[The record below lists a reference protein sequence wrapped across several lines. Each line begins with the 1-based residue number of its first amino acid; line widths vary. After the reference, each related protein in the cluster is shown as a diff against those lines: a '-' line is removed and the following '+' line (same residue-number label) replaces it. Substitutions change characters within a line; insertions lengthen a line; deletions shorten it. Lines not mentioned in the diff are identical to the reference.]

1 MLGQTLK
8 HFEIEETL
16 GKGGMGVVYR
26 SRDTKL
32 QRRVALK
39 VLSAG
44 ITADPEKRKRFLQEA
59 RAAARVTHPSIAQV
73 YDVDEADGIT
83 FIAMELVEGRTVSD
97 LILKKELDLL
107 GAIDIAIQ
115 VGEGLMKAHEAGI
128 VHRDIKPA
136 NVMLTKDGHAK
147 VLDFGLAKLTD
158 PDPAPG
164 EASPGL
170 SDLSTMAQTQVG
182 TVMGTAAY
190 MSPEQ
195 VKGAV
200 LDFRSDIFSLG
211 VMIFEMATWES
222 PFRRTSLMETMHSVA
237 FDETPSLCTFRPN
250 LPVALQRIVS
260 RCLRKRPEDRYQSA
274 AALVDDLKVLRR
286 DTESGWLRPTSLKDR
301 VTDAIDRV
309 RHLTRGEY
317 AWLTGG
323 VLVVALIISS
333 GIWGMGWGGVA
344 GMLLAG
350 LFVFRYFKNH
360 PHRLL
365 EFVVR
370 KVSRIPEVRLITV
383 ADRNITV
390 VVDRPVPQLYG
401 RINGYMSSSNKK
413 LFFGKPLSVTI
424 RHDLR
429 NDEFERMLNDS
440 GVHYVRSGAPEDT

>member
-1 MLGQTLK
+1 M
-8 HFEIEETL
+8 
-16 GKGGMGVVYR
+16 
-26 SRDTKL
+26 
-32 QRRVALK
+32 
-39 VLSAG
+39 
-44 ITADPEKRKRFLQEA
+44 
-59 RAAARVTHPSIAQV
+59 
-73 YDVDEADGIT
+73 
-83 FIAMELVEGRTVSD
+83 
-97 LILKKELDLL
+97 L

-115 VGEGLMKAHEAGI
+115 VGEGLEKAHEAGI

-136 NVMLTKDGHAK
+136 NVMLTNDGHAK
-147 VLDFGLAKLTD
+147 VLDFGLAKLSD
-158 PDPAPG
+158 PEPAPG
-164 EASPGL
+164 EGAPGL
-170 SDLSTMAQTQVG
+170 SDMSTLAQTQIG

-222 PFRRTSLMETMHSVA
+222 PFRRANLMETMHSVA
-237 FDETPSLCTFRPN
+237 FDETPTLCSIRPN
-250 LPVALQRIVS
+250 LPTALQRIVS

-274 AALVDDLKVLRR
+274 AALVHDLKLLRR

-301 VTDAIDRV
+301 LSDAVDRV

-317 AWLTGG
+317 AWLIGG
-323 VLVVALIISS
+323 ALVLALIITS
-333 GIWGMGWGGVA
+333 GGARIPWGSVA
-344 GMLLAG
+344 GLLLAG
-350 LFVFRYFKNH
+350 LFVYRYFKNH

-365 EFVVR
+365 ESVVR

-383 ADRNITV
+383 TDRNITV

-401 RINGYMSSSNKK
+401 RINGYVSSCNRK
-413 LFFGKPLSVTI
+413 LFFGEPLSVTI

-440 GVHYVRSGAPEDT
+440 GVHYVRSATPEDE